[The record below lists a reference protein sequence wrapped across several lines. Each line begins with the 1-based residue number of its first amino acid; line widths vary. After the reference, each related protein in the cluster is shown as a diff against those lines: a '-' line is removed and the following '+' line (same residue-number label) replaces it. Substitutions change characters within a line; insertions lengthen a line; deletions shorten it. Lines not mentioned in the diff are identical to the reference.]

1 MNEKPRLSAL
11 QTTYFSVIGLCI
23 LLGAIFMRGLPWYQ
37 MVLTG
42 FTFMLTGMLIATY
55 PTCEDEEDQE
65 GY

>member
-1 MNEKPRLSAL
+1 
-11 QTTYFSVIGLCI
+11 
-23 LLGAIFMRGLPWYQ
+23 MRGLPWYQ

-55 PTCEDEEDQE
+55 PTSEDEEDRE